1 MAASQ
6 HGAAPTAAGFQ
17 DCRNIWVSTL
27 EQLAEADP
35 RIVAVVNDSVGSSK
49 LNSFQKRFPDR
60 VINVG
65 IAEQVM
71 VGVSAG
77 LANGGRI
84 PFVSAAGCFLTARA
98 LEQVKADI
106 AYAGF
111 NVKLVGQSSG
121 IAYGELGAT
130 HHSIEDLAWLRPLTN
145 LTIIVPVD
153 AWETAEAV
161 KWAAQHEG
169 PVYLRLSRMPVPDLD
184 IPNRAFRPGKAEVVR
199 QGSDL
204 TIIACGTTVHLA
216 AGAADR
222 LATQGIAARVLNF
235 STINPLDEAALHD
248 AAASGAIVTVE
259 EASIRGGLG
268 GAVAEFTAAHK
279 PVPVERVGFPGFLPT
294 GSVDWLFHEY
304 GLTPEGIEAAAHR
317 ALARKG

>member
-1 MAASQ
+1 MAT
-6 HGAAPTAAGFQ
+6 AAPTAAGFQ
-17 DCRNIWVSTL
+17 DCRNIWVTTL
-27 EQLAEADP
+27 EDLAEADP

-60 VINVG
+60 IINVG

-71 VGVSAG
+71 VGVGAG

-84 PFVSAAGCFLTARA
+84 PFVSAAGCFITGRA

-106 AYAGF
+106 AYANF

-130 HHSIEDLAWLRPLTN
+130 HHSIEDFAWLRPLTN
-145 LTIIVPVD
+145 LTVIVPAD

-161 KWAAQHEG
+161 KWAAAHEG
-169 PVYLRLSRMPVPDLD
+169 PVYLRLSRMPVPDLG
-184 IPNRAFRPGKAEVVR
+184 IPNRVFRPGRAEVVR
-199 QGSDL
+199 KGGDL

-216 AGAADR
+216 AAASDA
-222 LATQGIAARVLNF
+222 LKATGIAARVLNF

-248 AAASGAIVTVE
+248 AAATGAIVTVE
-259 EASIRGGLG
+259 EASVRGGLG
-268 GAVAEFTAAHK
+268 GAVAEFTASHQ

-294 GSVDWLFHEY
+294 GPVDWLFQEY
-304 GLTPEGIEAAAHR
+304 GLSPEGIVSAAHR
-317 ALARKG
+317 ALLRKG

>member
-1 MAASQ
+1 MAT
-6 HGAAPTAAGFQ
+6 AAPTAAGFQ

-60 VINVG
+60 LINVG

-71 VGVSAG
+71 VGVGAG

-84 PFVSAAGCFLTARA
+84 PFVSAASCFITGRA

-106 AYAGF
+106 AYANF

-130 HHSIEDLAWLRPLTN
+130 HHSIEDFAWLRPLTN
-145 LTIIVPVD
+145 LTVIVPAD

-161 KWAAQHEG
+161 KWAAAHEG
-169 PVYLRLSRMPVPDLD
+169 PVYLRLSRMPVPDLA
-184 IPNRAFRPGKAEVVR
+184 IPNRKFRPGTAEVVR
-199 QGSDL
+199 DGQDL
-204 TIIACGTTVHLA
+204 TIIACGTTVHHAAAAANKLA
-216 AGAADR
+216 VD
-222 LATQGIAARVLNF
+222 GIAARVLNF
-235 STINPLDEAALHD
+235 STINPLDEDALH
-248 AAASGAIVTVE
+248 AAAATGAIVTVE
-259 EASIRGGLG
+259 EASVRGGLG
-268 GAVAEFTAAHK
+268 GAVAEFTSAHR

-294 GSVDWLFHEY
+294 GSTDWLFREY
-304 GLTPEGIEAAAHR
+304 GLSAEGIAAAAHR
-317 ALARKG
+317 SLARKG

>member
-1 MAASQ
+1 MAT
-6 HGAAPTAAGFQ
+6 AAPTAAGFQ

-27 EQLAEADP
+27 EALAEADP

-49 LNSFQKRFPDR
+49 LNSFQKKFPDR
-60 VINVG
+60 VVNVG

-71 VGVSAG
+71 VGVGAG

-84 PFVSAAGCFLTARA
+84 PFVSAASCFLTGRA

-106 AYAGF
+106 ASANY

-130 HHSIEDLAWLRPLTN
+130 HHSIEDFAWLRPLTN
-145 LTIIVPVD
+145 LTVIVPAD

-161 KWAAQHEG
+161 KWAARHEG

-184 IPNRAFRPGKAEVVR
+184 IPNRAFRPGRAEIVR
-199 QGSDL
+199 QGTDITL
-204 TIIACGTTVHLA
+204 IACGTTVHLA
-216 AGAADR
+216 AQAADR
-222 LATQGIAARVLNF
+222 LQAEGIAARVLNF
-235 STINPLDEAALHD
+235 STINPLDEAALHE
-248 AAASGAIVTVE
+248 AAATGAIVTVE
-259 EASIRGGLG
+259 EASVRGGLG
-268 GAVAEFTAAHK
+268 GAVAEFTAAHR

-294 GSVDWLFHEY
+294 GSVDWLFREY
-304 GLTPEGIEAAAHR
+304 GLTPEGIEAAARR
-317 ALARKG
+317 ALARRG

>member
-1 MAASQ
+1 MA
-6 HGAAPTAAGFQ
+6 HAAPTAAGLQ
-17 DCRNIWVSTL
+17 DCRNIWVKTL
-27 EQLAEADP
+27 EDLAEADP

-49 LNSFQKRFPDR
+49 LNSFQRRFPDR
-60 VINVG
+60 LINVG

-71 VGVSAG
+71 VGVGAG

-84 PFVSAAGCFLTARA
+84 PFVSAASCFITGRA

-106 AYAGF
+106 AYANF

-130 HHSIEDLAWLRPLTN
+130 HHSIEDFAWLRPLTN
-145 LTIIVPVD
+145 LTVICPAD

-161 KWAAQHEG
+161 KWSAQHEG

-184 IPNRAFRPGKAEVVR
+184 IPNRQFRPGRAEVVR
-199 QGSDL
+199 QGDDL

-216 AGAADR
+216 AGAADH
-222 LATQGIAARVLNF
+222 LATQGIKARVLNF
-235 STINPLDEAALHD
+235 STINPLDEGALH
-248 AAASGAIVTVE
+248 AAAATGAIVTVE
-259 EASIRGGLG
+259 EASVRGGLG
-268 GAVAEFTAAHK
+268 GAVAEFTASHQ

-294 GSVDWLFHEY
+294 GSTEWLFREY
-304 GLTPEGIEAAAHR
+304 GLSPEGIASAAHR
-317 ALARKG
+317 ALLRKG